1 MADSDDMRDQQNL
14 KATYGALFF
23 GVPCRGMNID
33 SLRPMVSGQPNESFL
48 MNLARD
54 SELLMMK
61 SESFCKA
68 FNFESS
74 KVLSFYETDQSPTAS
89 LVCFP

>member
-1 MADSDDMRDQQNL
+1 MKDSEDERDQQNL

-23 GVPCRGMNID
+23 GVPSRGMDID
-33 SLRPMVSGQPNESFL
+33 SLRPMVFGQPNEAFL

-68 FNFESS
+68 FNFENS
-74 KVLSFYETDQSPTAS
+74 KVLSFYETNQSPTAVP
-89 LVCFP
+89 VCI